1 LNFQFLKEVTLDKV
15 KGIKDRVLTREE
27 YLQLQE
33 EIRQAYSTQHKNVPL
48 KRIAQSITKILTAN
62 GSLEYKLEK
71 IPEFDS
77 DGKLIGYRTQTF
89 YYFI

>member
-1 LNFQFLKEVTLDKV
+1 
-15 KGIKDRVLTREE
+15 
-27 YLQLQE
+27 
-33 EIRQAYSTQHKNVPL
+33 VPL